1 MVKKANLQKLE
12 DVTLKMKS
20 HFAIT
25 VFLRNVFFFLFP
37 LGIPNRWEVHTK
49 WQVNVCSNPKVIKI
63 MWYMIKSFRKV
74 TKKKDFSIGFFW
86 RLDQNFDIVY
96 IWLQWL
102 ERLRLWTTG
111 IRWETRVWRGTDVR
125 KEKKDEMKEEAT
137 WGMWAAPGRSKGKN
151 EEGSEGTDLYKY
163 LIQKHGVVGV
173 WLHIPVWYVQAPVW
187 KSRTLWRWQE
197 G

>member
-125 KEKKDEMKEEAT
+125 KEKKERRMRWK
-137 WGMWAAPGRSKGKN
+137 RRQR
-151 EEGSEGTDLYKY
+151 EGCEQHPEDQRERMRREVRGPICTNIWFRNMVL
-163 LIQKHGVVGV
+163 
-173 WLHIPVWYVQAPVW
+173 
-187 KSRTLWRWQE
+187 
-197 G
+197 